1 LVNELVIP
9 LRLKDTFNASSP
21 KDDAQFAPFVID
33 PQLAKIIQAVF
44 GINIPPAPRNDLVA
58 IFATGIPAGAV
69 PGVPAFTTF
78 LSDGKPH
85 ELLRLN
91 LAIPPVPFEQQN
103 RLGLL
108 GGDIAGFP
116 NGRRVLDDVVDIEL
130 RAVTGGTPFT
140 PDTNVAPNNTLG
152 DGVPQN
158 DVPFLNRFPYLGTPF
173 SGNPPTT

>member
-1 LVNELVIP
+1 VIP
-9 LRLKDTFNASSP
+9 LRLKDAFNASSP

-33 PQLAKIIQAVF
+33 PQLSKIIQAVF
-44 GINIPPAPRNDLVA
+44 GINIPAAPRNDLVA

-69 PGVPAFTTF
+69 PGVPGYTTF

-91 LAIPPVPFEQQN
+91 LAIPPLPFEQQN

-130 RAVTGGTPFT
+130 RALVGGTPFT
-140 PDTNVAPNNTLG
+140 PDTNVTPNNALG

-158 DVPFLNRFPYLGTPF
+158 DVPFLNRFPYLGTPP
-173 SGNPPTT
+173 SGNPST